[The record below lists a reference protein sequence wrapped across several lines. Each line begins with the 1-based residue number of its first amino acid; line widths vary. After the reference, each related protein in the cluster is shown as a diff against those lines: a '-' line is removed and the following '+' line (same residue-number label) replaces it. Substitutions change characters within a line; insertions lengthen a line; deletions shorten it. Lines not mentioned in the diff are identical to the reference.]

1 LRTGHKLKIMSKFDH
16 IRPFYDTEV
25 NDALRGIAH
34 DPMMKAVMNFTFP
47 DMKDEEWIQQ
57 LHKTHS
63 IRDFQINFIYHAIN
77 MILSKTSDGL
87 TTSGFDNL
95 TANTAYLFISNH
107 RDIILDTS
115 LLNYSLYN
123 HGYKMTTSAIGDN
136 LVKNPFLHTLSKVT
150 RNFIVQR
157 GLPSREL
164 LESSRLMSEF
174 IKDSLMHENRSVWM
188 AQREGRTKDG
198 NDATHKGV
206 LKMIAMAKGDLSEM
220 EYFKNLKIVPVS
232 ISYELDPTDVLKM
245 PELMARSR
253 TETYVKNTNEDF
265 ISLRSGLMGQKKR
278 IHIHVGKVLEHE
290 IDEIIAQHPS
300 VNKQL
305 QALGEVIDEAIL
317 TNYRLWPT
325 NYIAHDLLHHSDQ
338 YASHYTAS
346 EKAEFEARFHKGVDT
361 SDKLAVQN
369 FLAMYANPVTNQM
382 ALKVPSNG

>member
-1 LRTGHKLKIMSKFDH
+1 MRTGQKLIIMSKFDH

-57 LHKTHS
+57 LYKTHS

-123 HGYKMTTSAIGDN
+123 HGFKMTTSAIGDN

-206 LKMIAMAKGDLSEM
+206 LKMIAMAKGDMPDM
-220 EYFKNLKIVPVS
+220 EYFKQLKIVPVS

-245 PELMARSR
+245 PELMARAR
-253 TETYVKNTNEDF
+253 TEPYVKNINEDF

-278 IHIHVGKVLEHE
+278 IHIHVGKVLDHE
-290 IDEIIAQHPS
+290 IDDIISQYPS
-300 VNKQL
+300 TNKQL
-305 QALGEVIDEAIL
+305 QALCDVIDEAIL
-317 TNYRLWPT
+317 SNYRLWPT
-325 NYIAHDLLHHSDQ
+325 NYIAHDLLYKSNQ
-338 YASHYTAS
+338 YATHYTDV
-346 EKAEFEARFHKGVDT
+346 EKEEFEARLHQGVDT
-361 SDKLAVQN
+361 ADELAVNN
-369 FLAMYANPVTNQM
+369 FLAMYANPVSNQM
-382 ALKVPSNG
+382 ALKVPHND

>member
-1 LRTGHKLKIMSKFDH
+1 LRTGQKITRMSKFDH

-77 MILSKTSDGL
+77 MILSKSSGGL

-115 LLNYSLYN
+115 LLNYCLYD
-123 HGYKMTTSAIGDN
+123 HGFKMTTSAIGDN
-136 LVKNPFLHTLSKVT
+136 LVKNPFLRTLSKVT

-174 IKDSLMHENRSVWM
+174 IQDSLMHENRSVWM

-206 LKMIAMAKGDLSEM
+206 LKMIAMAKGDMSEM
-220 EYFKNLKIVPVS
+220 EYFKKLKIVPVS
-232 ISYELDPTDVLKM
+232 ISYGLDPTDVLKM
-245 PELMARSR
+245 PELMARAR
-253 TETYVKNTNEDF
+253 NEPYVKNVNEDF
-265 ISLRSGLMGQKKR
+265 ITLRSGLMGQKKR
-278 IHIHVGKVLEHE
+278 IHIHVGKVLDHE
-290 IDEIIAQHPS
+290 IDEIISHHPS
-300 VNKQL
+300 TNKQL
-305 QALGEVIDEAIL
+305 LALCDVIDEAIL
-317 TNYRLWPT
+317 GNYMLWPT

-338 YASHYTAS
+338 YASQYTKE
-346 EKAEFEARFHKGVDT
+346 EKEEFEAHLNNGVDT
-361 SDKLAVQN
+361 RDELAVKI
-369 FLAMYANPVTNQM
+369 FLSMYANPVTNKT
-382 ALKVPSNG
+382 ALKVPQNE

>member
-1 LRTGHKLKIMSKFDH
+1 LRTGQKLSIMSKFDH

-57 LHKTHS
+57 LYKTHS

-77 MILSKTSDGL
+77 MILSKTSEGL

-123 HGYKMTTSAIGDN
+123 HGFKMTTSAIGDN

-206 LKMIAMAKGDLSEM
+206 LKMIAMAKGDMPDM
-220 EYFKNLKIVPVS
+220 EYFKQLKIVPVS

-245 PELMARSR
+245 PELMARAR
-253 TETYVKNTNEDF
+253 TEPYVKNINEDF

-278 IHIHVGKVLEHE
+278 IHIHVGKVLDHE
-290 IDEIIAQHPS
+290 IDDIISQYPS
-300 VNKQL
+300 TNKQL
-305 QALGEVIDEAIL
+305 QALCDVIDEAIL
-317 TNYRLWPT
+317 SNYRLWPT
-325 NYIAHDLLHHSDQ
+325 NYIAHDLLYKSNQ
-338 YASHYTAS
+338 YATHYTDV
-346 EKAEFEARFHKGVDT
+346 EKEEFEARLHQGVDT
-361 SDKLAVQN
+361 ADELAVNN
-369 FLAMYANPVTNQM
+369 FLAMYANPVSNQM
-382 ALKVPSNG
+382 ALKVPHND

>member
-1 LRTGHKLKIMSKFDH
+1 MSKFDH

-57 LHKTHS
+57 LYKTHS

-123 HGYKMTTSAIGDN
+123 HGFKMTTSAIGDN

-206 LKMIAMAKGDLSEM
+206 LKMIAMAKGDMPDM
-220 EYFKNLKIVPVS
+220 EYFKQLKIVPVS

-245 PELMARSR
+245 PELMARAR
-253 TETYVKNTNEDF
+253 TEPYVKNINEDF

-278 IHIHVGKVLEHE
+278 IHIHVGKVLDHE
-290 IDEIIAQHPS
+290 IDDIISQYPS
-300 VNKQL
+300 TNKQL
-305 QALGEVIDEAIL
+305 QALCDVIDEAIL
-317 TNYRLWPT
+317 SNYRLWPT
-325 NYIAHDLLHHSDQ
+325 NYIAHDLLYKSNQ
-338 YASHYTAS
+338 YATHYTDV
-346 EKAEFEARFHKGVDT
+346 EKEEFEARLHQGVDT
-361 SDKLAVQN
+361 ADELAVNN
-369 FLAMYANPVTNQM
+369 FLAMYANPVSNQM
-382 ALKVPSNG
+382 ALKVPHND